1 MTYSALDHLD
11 SDTGEAGEHP
21 YESFVNPRLGRTL
34 TQLALNKSYV
44 RGEGCYLYDSHGRRY
59 LDFLAQYGALPF
71 GFNHPHIWR
80 AVEAMRVSMEPMP
93 GHACMAGA
101 PPLIAQW
108 STTHP
113 AWRVARWRCGI
124 AGAEGYRI

>member
-1 MTYSALDHLD
+1 MGETVELILVACLIMAP
-11 SDTGEAGEHP
+11 DTCQEER
-21 YESFVNPRLGRTL
+21 V
-34 TQLALNKSYV
+34 
-44 RGEGCYLYDSHGRRY
+44 
-59 LDFLAQYGALPF
+59 
-71 GFNHPHIWR
+71 
-80 AVEAMRVSMEPMP
+80 RVSMEPLP

-108 STTHP
+108 STSHP